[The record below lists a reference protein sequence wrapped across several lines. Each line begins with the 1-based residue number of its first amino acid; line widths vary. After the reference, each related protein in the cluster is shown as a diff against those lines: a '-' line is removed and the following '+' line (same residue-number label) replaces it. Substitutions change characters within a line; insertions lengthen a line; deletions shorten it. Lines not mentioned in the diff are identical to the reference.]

1 MAENFKLQQGLDV
14 ASSVDAFIPTGAI
27 ITYGGAS
34 YSADPISSLGMC
46 PCDGRAISR
55 TTYSDLYAVIGTTWG
70 IGDGSTTFNVPNFSD
85 SIKFLSGAN
94 ANTNLNTTT
103 GSASH
108 THTAGGTNASSGTS
122 SFDHNHNYGIYIEG
136 GGGGYHTHYLGAFY
150 MYNSGAASPAVFKT
164 DGAVSG
170 AAINHVHSGYVPGL
184 GWGNAPGANA
194 QHNAGGSLTSTGS
207 TTSHQ
212 HSMAVATTVSSASVY
227 PSYVTAIH
235 YIKL

>member
-14 ASSVDAFIPTGAI
+14 ASSVDAFIPSGTI
-27 ITYGGAS
+27 LTYGGSS
-34 YSADPISSLGMC
+34 YSADPIGDLGMC

-55 TTYSDLYAVIGTTWG
+55 TTYADLYAAIGTTWG
-70 IGDGSTTFNVPNFSD
+70 IGDGSTTFNVPNLSD

-108 THTAGGTNASSGTS
+108 THTAGGTNATSGNSTI
-122 SFDHNHNYGIYIEG
+122 DHNHDYSIGVGTG
-136 GGGGYHTHYLGAFY
+136 GEYHAHYLGAFY
-150 MYNSGAASPAVFKT
+150 MYNSSGPSPQVFKS
-164 DGAVSG
+164 DGTATG

-184 GWGNAPGANA
+184 GWGGYNTHN
-194 QHNAGGSLTSTGS
+194 HNAGGSLTSTGTNTGHGHGMAIS
-207 TTSHQ
+207 TTVTST
-212 HSMAVATTVSSASVY
+212 SIY
-227 PSYVTAIH
+227 PSYVTAVH